1 MSTLINEIDARTR
14 LAGANQMELLLF
26 KLGTNEIFGINVF
39 KVREVMKLPA
49 LTQIP
54 EADNRIVG
62 MANIRGIMVPVVGLK
77 RSLGLGAEAEGQP
90 GSDGTAHPYLIV
102 SEYNGSLQGF
112 LVAGVDRIIRFSWSA
127 IKTPPAIVRENN
139 KGAVTAVT
147 MLDDG
152 RMVLILDVEKVLN
165 DICPR
170 SDDEVFAGM
179 VATPALKS
187 KCMLFADDSSV
198 ARTQIRKALERLEM
212 SYIMTTTGG
221 EAWTKLQALADQA
234 TAEGKERVDQIQCIL
249 SDIEMPEMD
258 GFTLTKHIR
267 ADPRLAHL
275 PVMLHSSLTGACN
288 MEKGKAVGATDYI
301 TKFDAKMLGEKLSFY
316 LRPETAN
323 RPARPPK
330 LDQARLKLSQQTADL
345 AQAERYG
352 TSTLT
357 DEPHDTSRFA
367 SWSWTIPPSCE
378 KA

>member
-1 MSTLINEIDARTR
+1 
-14 LAGANQMELLLF
+14 MEHFCGLVTESD
-26 KLGTNEIFGINVF
+26 K
-39 KVREVMKLPA
+39 KVETV
-49 LTQIP
+49 
-54 EADNRIVG
+54 EAH
-62 MANIRGIMVPVVGLK
+62 GLQ
-77 RSLGLGAEAEGQP
+77 RSLGLGVETEVQERGEGT
-90 GSDGTAHPYLIV
+90 SHPYLIV

-139 KGAVTAVT
+139 KGAVTSVT

-179 VATPALKS
+179 VPAPELKS

-198 ARTQIRKALERLEM
+198 ARTQIRKALDRLEM

-234 TAEGKERVDQIQCIL
+234 TVEGKERVDQIQCIL

-301 TKFDAKMLGEKLSFY
+301 TKFDAKMLGEKLSLY
-316 LRPETAN
+316 IRQDGQRTN
-323 RPARPPK
+323 
-330 LDQARLKLSQQTADL
+330 
-345 AQAERYG
+345 
-352 TSTLT
+352 
-357 DEPHDTSRFA
+357 
-367 SWSWTIPPSCE
+367 
-378 KA
+378 KAA

>member
-39 KVREVMKLPA
+39 KVREVMKLPE

-54 EADNRIVG
+54 EADSRIVG

-77 RSLGLGAEAEGQP
+77 RSLGLGTEHDGQADSGA
-90 GSDGTAHPYLIV
+90 GSNPYLIV

-170 SDDEVFAGM
+170 TDDDVFASM
-179 VATPALKS
+179 TIAPQLRS
-187 KCMLFADDSSV
+187 KCVLFADDSSV
-198 ARTQIRKALERLEM
+198 ARMQIRKALDRLSM
-212 SYIMTTTGG
+212 SYVIATTGG
-221 EAWTKLQALADQA
+221 EAWQKLQALADQA
-234 TAEGKERVDQIQCIL
+234 TAEGKAKVDQIQCP
-249 SDIEMPEMD
+249 S
-258 GFTLTKHIR
+258 
-267 ADPRLAHL
+267 
-275 PVMLHSSLTGACN
+275 
-288 MEKGKAVGATDYI
+288 
-301 TKFDAKMLGEKLSFY
+301 
-316 LRPETAN
+316 
-323 RPARPPK
+323 
-330 LDQARLKLSQQTADL
+330 
-345 AQAERYG
+345 
-352 TSTLT
+352 TS
-357 DEPHDTSRFA
+357 
-367 SWSWTIPPSCE
+367 PS
-378 KA
+378 